1 MTRPQINIKTIIE
14 ELQNADSENQ
24 IIKTLSK
31 IAIKIGCS
39 QFQYL
44 PTPDSP
50 NALSEQLLRTGNYDA
65 AQKEIYQCETSAIID
80 PARHMAIKE
89 GNPVFWRRIFLS
101 ARGAKE
107 RELINKL
114 RADGIKDGLSI
125 PIHGPLGCIAIL
137 NLAAKSI
144 LEIDEALLE
153 DLSIIALIG
162 FQKLKKCLA
171 KSLGKSRPLPVLTN
185 REIECLEWVL
195 EGKTNWEIGVLI
207 GVSARTVQFHLGNCQ
222 IKLNAQ
228 NRIQAAVQA
237 LIHGLIKLPREIPA
251 FEIHQNEVYSPKGKK
266 IA

>member
-1 MTRPQINIKTIIE
+1 MTRLQINIKTTIE
-14 ELQNADSENQ
+14 ELQNADSESR

-31 IAIKIGCS
+31 IALKIGCF

-44 PTPDSP
+44 PTPESP
-50 NALSEQLLRTGNYDA
+50 QALSEQLLRIGNYDD
-65 AQKEIYQCETSAIID
+65 AQKAIYENETSALID
-80 PARHMAIKE
+80 PARHLAIKE
-89 GNPVFWRRIFLS
+89 GNPVFWRKVFLN
-101 ARGAKE
+101 ARGTKE
-107 RELINKL
+107 RELINRL
-114 RADGIKDGLSI
+114 RADGIKDGLSL

-137 NLAAKSI
+137 NFASANI

-153 DLSIIALIG
+153 DLSIIAIIG

-171 KSLGKSRPLPVLTN
+171 QALGKNRPLPILTN

-237 LIHGLIKLPREIPA
+237 LIHGLIKLPRENQA
-251 FEIHQNEVYSPKGKK
+251 FGAQQNEFYSPKGKK